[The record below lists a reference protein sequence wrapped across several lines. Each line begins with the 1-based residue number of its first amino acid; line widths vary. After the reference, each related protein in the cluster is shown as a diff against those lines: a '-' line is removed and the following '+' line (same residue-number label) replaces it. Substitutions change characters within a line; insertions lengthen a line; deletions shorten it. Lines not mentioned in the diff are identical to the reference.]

1 MTRRYITVAIPY
13 VNARPHVGYAL
24 ELVQADVLARH
35 HRGRG
40 DDVRFLGGTDDHAL
54 KNVLGAEA
62 SGLGTQ
68 AFVDRNAA
76 AFESLRVPLR
86 ISFDDFIRTSR
97 DPRHAPGV
105 ERLWRACAANG
116 DFYQRWYEGEYCLGC
131 EQFYAADDLV
141 DGRCPEHGTPTEV
154 VAEENWFFRLSR
166 YRDRITAAIETGELA
181 VVPEVFRNEVL
192 GFLAHGLDDISVS
205 RSRER
210 ARGWGLTVPDDP
222 SQVIYVWWDALGNY
236 ITALD
241 YGNGGELYEQ
251 WWRGADER
259 VHVVGKGI
267 VRFHAVYWPAILL
280 SAGEPLPT
288 TLYVHPYVTADGE
301 KLSKSSG
308 NAVDPV
314 AVVEG
319 VGTDALRWW
328 FLRDVPRTA
337 DADFSIGRV
346 VERSDE
352 DLAHGV
358 GNLVH
363 RVVSMVHRLSDG
375 RVCERTSGDDP
386 AANAQIDTALRAY
399 DFRAAVAVV
408 RAAIDDANRRVDET
422 RPWALPAGSQ
432 ELADA
437 LGDLVARVRRLARL
451 LVPFVPETAHRV
463 SLALTVGPDGRLPPA
478 RPLVPR
484 LDAATTSAPG
494 GEVTPRAEVR
504 SG

>member
-40 DDVRFLGGTDDHAL
+40 DEVRFLGGTDDHAL
-54 KNVLGAEA
+54 KNVLAAAA
-62 SGLGTQ
+62 SGLATQ

-86 ISFDDFIRTSR
+86 ISFDDFIRTSH

-105 ERLWRACAANG
+105 ERLWRACDANG
-116 DFYQRWYEGEYCLGC
+116 DFYRRWYEGEYCVGC

-166 YRDRITAAIETGELA
+166 YRDRLAAVIERGELA
-181 VVPEVFRNEVL
+181 IVPEVFRNEVL
-192 GFLAHGLDDISVS
+192 GFLAGGLDDISVS
-205 RSRER
+205 RSRAR
-210 ARGWGLTVPDDP
+210 ARGWGLAVPGDP

-251 WWRGADER
+251 WWRGAEDR
-259 VHVVGKGI
+259 VHVIGKGI
-267 VRFHAVYWPAILL
+267 LRFHAVYWPAILL

-288 TLYVHPYVTADGE
+288 TLYVHPYLTADGK

-314 AVVEG
+314 AVVDE

-328 FLRDVPRTA
+328 FLRDVPRTI
-337 DADFSIGRV
+337 DADFSVRRV

-363 RVVSMVHRLSDG
+363 RIVTMVHRLADG
-375 RVCERTSGDDP
+375 RVPERASVGDP
-386 AANAQIDTALRAY
+386 AARAQIDASLRAY

-422 RPWALPAGSQ
+422 RPWTLPAGSS

-437 LGDLVARVRRLARL
+437 LGDLVARVRELARL
-451 LVPFVPETAHRV
+451 LESFVPETAQRV
-463 SLALTVGPDGRLPPA
+463 ALALTSGADGRLRAA

-484 LDAATTSAPG
+484 LDTTAAGVPPPA
-494 GEVTPRAEVR
+494 VR
-504 SG
+504 SE

>member
-1 MTRRYITVAIPY
+1 MTRHYITVAIPY

-35 HRGRG
+35 HRARG

-54 KNVLGAEA
+54 KNALAAAA

-105 ERLWRACAANG
+105 ERLWRACDANG
-116 DFYQRWYEGEYCLGC
+116 DFYRRWYEGDYCVGC
-131 EQFYAADDLV
+131 EQFYSAQDLV

-166 YRDRITAAIETGELA
+166 YRDELVDLIEREALSI
-181 VVPEVFRNEVL
+181 VPNVYRNEVL
-192 GFLAHGLDDISVS
+192 AFLERGLDDISVS
-205 RSRER
+205 RSRVR
-210 ARGWGLTVPDDP
+210 ARDWGLAVPDDP

-236 ITALD
+236 ITALE
-241 YGNGGELYEQ
+241 YGGGGEAYEQ

-259 VHVVGKGI
+259 THVIGKGI

-288 TLYVHPYVTADGE
+288 KVYVHPYLTVDGE
-301 KLSKSSG
+301 KLSKSRG
-308 NAVDPV
+308 DALDPV
-314 AVVEG
+314 AVVDE

-328 FLRDVPRTA
+328 FVRDVPRTA
-337 DADFSIGRV
+337 DADFSIRRV

-363 RVVSMVHRLSDG
+363 RVVTMVHRLGDG
-375 RVCERTSGDDP
+375 YVADGSGVDDTT
-386 AANAQIDTALRAY
+386 AWAQVDAALRAY

-408 RAAIDDANRRVDET
+408 RSAIDDANRRVDET
-422 RPWALPAGSQ
+422 RPWTLPAGSPA
-432 ELADA
+432 LARV
-437 LGDLVARVRRLARL
+437 LGDLVGRLRALARL
-451 LVPFVPETAHRV
+451 LGPFVPETAQRV
-463 SLALTVGPDGRLPPA
+463 RLALTSDLDGRLPPPS
-478 RPLVPR
+478 PLVPR
-484 LDAATTSAPG
+484 LDTKVDAGAVTSA
-494 GEVTPRAEVR
+494 
-504 SG
+504 

>member
-1 MTRRYITVAIPY
+1 
-13 VNARPHVGYAL
+13 
-24 ELVQADVLARH
+24 
-35 HRGRG
+35 
-40 DDVRFLGGTDDHAL
+40 L
-54 KNVLGAEA
+54 KNVIAATA

-116 DFYQRWYEGEYCLGC
+116 DFYRRWYEGEYCVGC
-131 EQFYAADDLV
+131 EQFYASTDLV
-141 DGRCPEHGTPTEV
+141 EGRCPEHGTPAEV

-166 YRDRITAAIETGELA
+166 YRDRLVDVIERDELA
-181 VVPEVFRNEVL
+181 IVPDTFRNEVL
-192 GFLAHGLDDISVS
+192 GFLAGGLDDISVS
-205 RSRER
+205 RSRAR

-241 YGNGGELYEQ
+241 YGTDGEAYDQ

-259 VHVVGKGI
+259 VHVIGKGI
-267 VRFHAVYWPAILL
+267 LRFHAVYWPAILL

-288 TLYVHPYVTADGE
+288 TLYVHPYLTADGE

-308 NAVDPV
+308 NAADPV
-314 AVVEG
+314 AVVDE

-328 FLRDVPRTA
+328 FVRDVPRTA
-337 DADFSIGRV
+337 DADFTVRRV
-346 VERSDE
+346 AERADE

-363 RVVSMVHRLSDG
+363 RVVTVVHRLADG
-375 RVCERTSGDDP
+375 RVRAEALDDTRER
-386 AANAQIDTALRAY
+386 AQIDAALRRY
-399 DFRAAVAVV
+399 DFRAAVDVI

-422 RPWALPAGSQ
+422 RPWSLSPGSS
-432 ELADA
+432 ELADI
-437 LGDLVARVRRLARL
+437 LGELVGRIRVLARL
-451 LVPFVPETAHRV
+451 LEPFVPETAQHV
-463 SLALTVGPDGRLPPA
+463 ALAVTADPDGRLPAP
-478 RPLVPR
+478 RPVVPR
-484 LDAATTSAPG
+484 LDRSSATSTRALTSQ
-494 GEVTPRAEVR
+494 
-504 SG
+504 